1 MIDGEI
7 LHQYLGFFWD
17 GFIIEIVFFFS
28 IGNDDIGGRWKT
40 LEDVGRHW
48 NTLEDIG
55 KDPKGFL
62 HSFSFVH
69 SKRFEKT
76 ERFYPI
82 SEVRN
87 SPIVE
92 WRSNASVSRET

>member
-17 GFIIEIVFFFS
+17 GFIIEIVIFS

-48 NTLEDIG
+48 
-55 KDPKGFL
+55 KG
-62 HSFSFVH
+62 
-69 SKRFEKT
+69 SKRILAFFFFCAFKEIRKD
-76 ERFYPI
+76 
-82 SEVRN
+82 
-87 SPIVE
+87 
-92 WRSNASVSRET
+92 

>member
-17 GFIIEIVFFFS
+17 GFIIEIVIFS